1 MVGMREYKCPSEQ
14 AVRLFLSGK
23 RFFPIR
29 PRPARVAAFQ
39 HQFQLRATRQNN
51 ANSRTPPRPIQT
63 SQQAR
68 QGVCFSAPAH
78 LTYVHCFRPKPT
90 APQPLSH
97 CQHGWTSSKLQHPH
111 RRLLSTNIHQAPRQR
126 KMNHQEYKTVS
137 LGEDPEDARSS
148 TEVDDDESN
157 SHDGAGWRGRLNRKG
172 RKGPASKRVCV
183 SILEVLQYLREITF
197 QFTVLLLLVLIIRKQ
212 DETPSVQLQVGSD
225 HKSRGPYRQSPHCPS
240 RH

>member
-90 APQPLSH
+90 APSAPEPLST
-97 CQHGWTSSKLQHPH
+97 WMDVLKTSASASATALNKHP
-111 RRLLSTNIHQAPRQR
+111 SSPSAKKNEPPRIQ
-126 KMNHQEYKTVS
+126 
-137 LGEDPEDARSS
+137 
-148 TEVDDDESN
+148 
-157 SHDGAGWRGRLNRKG
+157 DGIPRGRPRRRALKHRG
-172 RKGPASKRVCV
+172 RRRRVEQPRW
-183 SILEVLQYLREITF
+183 SWMEGTSQPQGTER
-197 QFTVLLLLVLIIRKQ
+197 
-212 DETPSVQLQVGSD
+212 
-225 HKSRGPYRQSPHCPS
+225 SRQ
-240 RH
+240 